1 MTAFLLS
8 SVLRVLCRAVCYGG
22 WRQAAPSSTFPSS
35 LGPSTAHNAG
45 VNLEKLPILQQR
57 QSAINPQFVPTTSLP
72 ASPSFYPLRSTLL
85 SGEEERGLSTTYI
98 VRRQASP
105 SRLCHPFRAR
115 VSHAAPPEKVVG

>member
-22 WRQAAPSSTFPSS
+22 WRQAAPSSTFPPSP
-35 LGPSTAHNAG
+35 GPSTAHNAG

-72 ASPSFYPLRSTLL
+72 ASPSLYLPLG